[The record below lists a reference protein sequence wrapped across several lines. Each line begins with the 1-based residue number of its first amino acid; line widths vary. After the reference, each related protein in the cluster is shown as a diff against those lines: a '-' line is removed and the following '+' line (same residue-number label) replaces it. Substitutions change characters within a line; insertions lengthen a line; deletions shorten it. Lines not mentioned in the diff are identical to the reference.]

1 MQSPK
6 TPDLETIVKSL
17 MQRRDSISSAAAR
30 AIRNLQAQL
39 HSTYQQGWDDALA
52 AAIDKVSNG

>member
-17 MQRRDSISSAAAR
+17 MQRRDSISVAAAK
-30 AIRNLQAQL
+30 AIRYLQAREKEV
-39 HSTYQQGWDDALA
+39 YQKGWDDALES
-52 AAIDKVSNG
+52 AINKVSNA